1 MAQIVSKILLIYSKM
16 TSITQ
21 ALRTSVV
28 SKMVS
33 LVAPNKIMTKELI
46 LSYLL
51 MIYTTMMKL
60 ISIMLVII
68 MKVMVHQALNRLTSY
83 QMALILVHPLIVI
96 HLLTLFHHTKI
107 LMMISITLDQ
117 VHSIFIVLKKSNA
130 IYKY

>member
-33 LVAPNKIMTKELI
+33 LVVPNKIMTKELI
-46 LSYLL
+46 LLYLL
-51 MIYTTMMKL
+51 MIYTTMMRL
-60 ISIMLVII
+60 ISTMLEII
-68 MKVMVHQALNRLTSY
+68 MKVKVLQALNRLIFY
-83 QMALILVHPLIVI
+83 QMVLILVHPLIVI

-107 LMMISITLDQ
+107 LMMISITPDQ
-117 VHSIFIVLKKSNA
+117 VHSIFIVSKK
-130 IYKY
+130 